1 MLRQLAHWKSR
12 STIDDTLDV
21 FPCHGVG
28 GIWGTIMT
36 GVFASGVGLAF
47 GETKTFV
54 AHLEGLAVVAAFVF
68 IGTWILLKITDAIIP
83 MRVTVQEE
91 LVGLDR
97 SQHGEAIL

>member
-1 MLRQLAHWKSR
+1 MVTSYRTCDNGRVPFL
-12 STIDDTLDV
+12 
-21 FPCHGVG
+21 
-28 GIWGTIMT
+28 
-36 GVFASGVGLAF
+36 
-47 GETKTFV
+47 
-54 AHLEGLAVVAAFVF
+54 F